1 MGVELVAIAVTPTFA
16 QMAFAD
22 KLGIDFPLLSD
33 WEGTTCAAY
42 GVRYDSWKGHKGL
55 AKRSVFVIDG
65 DGRISYNWSSDD
77 ALTLPEFE
85 EVMEAVAA
93 VGTEGR

>member
-1 MGVELVAIAVTPTFA
+1 VAIAVTPTFA

-33 WEGTTCAAY
+33 WEGTTCDAY
-42 GVRYDSWKGHKGL
+42 GVRYDSWKGHRGL

-65 DGRISYNWSSDD
+65 DGRVTYRWFSDD

-85 EVMEAVAA
+85 EVMTAIAA
-93 VGTEGR
+93 VGKPPLVDP

>member
-33 WEGTTCAAY
+33 WEGTTSAAY
-42 GVRYDSWKGHKGL
+42 GVRYDTWKGHRGL
-55 AKRSVFVIDG
+55 AKRSVFVIDH
-65 DGRISYNWSSDD
+65 DGRISYVWSNDD
-77 ALTLPEFE
+77 ALILPEFD
-85 EVMEAVAA
+85 EVMEAIAA
-93 VGTEGR
+93 VART